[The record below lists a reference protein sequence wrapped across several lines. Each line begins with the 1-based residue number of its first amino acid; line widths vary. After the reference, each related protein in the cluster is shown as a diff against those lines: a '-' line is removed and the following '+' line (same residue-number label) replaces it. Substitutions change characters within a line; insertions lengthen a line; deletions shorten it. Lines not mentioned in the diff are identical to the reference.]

1 LTDGK
6 MNRQIVWWTNRHTHS
21 QPARQRTVYAGM
33 KADGQIER
41 GTNRWTE
48 SVRERAS
55 DRKKD

>member
-33 KADGQIER
+33 KADRQIER
-41 GTNRWTE
+41 GTNRWT
-48 SVRERAS
+48 
-55 DRKKD
+55 